1 MSNIDSYDV
10 QESNLNQTATVDG
23 REVLYSVEKYVAFE
37 MNCMDMTAVVEIE
50 PGVYLVE
57 TVSLYLDDDSFSVEQ
72 LLEGLSTKYFTKQ

>member
-1 MSNIDSYDV
+1 MRVTIPSAFRQMNM
-10 QESNLNQTATVDG
+10 
-23 REVLYSVEKYVAFE
+23 KYVAFE

-57 TVSLYLDDDSFSVEQ
+57 TVSLYLDDDSFSEEQ